1 MTDDER
7 MDVIVD
13 LERELLEGAWAV
25 IDVLREH
32 NMSDMMIADFLSKRS
47 EDSVAQRKYL
57 LTLMELNVR

>member
-1 MTDDER
+1 

-32 NMSDMMIADFLSKRS
+32 NMSDMMIADLLSKRS
-47 EDSVAQRKYL
+47 EDSVAQRK
-57 LTLMELNVR
+57 